1 MRIKPNRIDWENANS
16 LYQLESKDIIVVLNR
31 HGIEVKNISSAGS
44 LRRGRKT
51 IGDLDIVIEVDNPQ
65 LAGKVLEE
73 YMNYQFFAKGSF
85 YKGQILDT
93 GIDLFIAGHHN
104 YYAMLFFLT
113 GCEDWNLKIMKRL
126 RNNTD
131 IRYTPFRFRNA
142 NTKEVYSFNSE
153 EDIFKLI
160 NHSYVLP
167 KDRIPQNI
175 KFGE

>member
-1 MRIKPNRIDWENANS
+1 MRIKPNRMPWENANS
-16 LYQLESKDIIVVLNR
+16 LYQLESKDIISVLNKN
-31 HGIEVKNISSAGS
+31 GVQVKNISPAGS

-85 YKGQILDT
+85 YKGQILDI

-131 IRYTPFRFRNA
+131 IRYTPFRFKNA
-142 NTKEVYSFNSE
+142 NTKEVYNFNSE
-153 EDIFKLI
+153 QDIFKLI

-167 KDRIPQNI
+167 KNRIPQNI